1 LHYQNKT
8 KVLTKLK
15 IKIMTNLTLQEIIN
29 KIVSNI
35 KADLSSNNEEKKE
48 KAFNI
53 TLKAYNAYQD
63 NERNSVDYIFDANN
77 VEDCKTLTSVGTTL
91 KEYHDA
97 VMASEIK
104 SDYFFCGVNHPQITF
119 LSKTQLFAQIW
130 GNLEDVIK
138 HAMIQPYIDGYNQL
152 YHKYIS
158 YILYEKLILD
168 EK

>member
-1 LHYQNKT
+1 MEN
-8 KVLTKLK
+8 
-15 IKIMTNLTLQEIIN
+15 ITLNEIIDN
-29 KIVSNI
+29 IVNI
-35 KADLSSNNEEKKE
+35 IKSDLLSDNEDKKE

-77 VEDCKTLTSVGTTL
+77 VEDCKTLAKVGTTL

-104 SDYFFCGVNHPQITF
+104 SDYFFCGENYPQITF
-119 LSKTQLFAQIW
+119 LSKTNIFAQIW

-138 HAMIQPYIDGYNQL
+138 HAMIQPYLDGYNQL
-152 YHKYIS
+152 FHNYIS

>member
-1 LHYQNKT
+1 
-8 KVLTKLK
+8 
-15 IKIMTNLTLQEIIN
+15 MTDITLQEIIN
-29 KIVSNI
+29 NIVNLI
-35 KADLSSNNEEKKE
+35 KSELSSDNDEKKE

-63 NERNSVDYIFDANN
+63 NERSSVDYIFDANN
-77 VEDCKTLTSVGTTL
+77 VEDCKTLTKVGTTL

-97 VMASEIK
+97 VMVSEIK

-152 YHKYIS
+152 FHRYIS
-158 YILYEKLILD
+158 CELYEKLILD
-168 EK
+168 E